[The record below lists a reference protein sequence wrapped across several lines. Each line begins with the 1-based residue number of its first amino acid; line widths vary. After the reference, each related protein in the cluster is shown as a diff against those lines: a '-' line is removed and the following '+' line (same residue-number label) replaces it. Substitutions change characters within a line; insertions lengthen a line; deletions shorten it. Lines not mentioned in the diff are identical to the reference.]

1 MDPDAAQEEA
11 SARAA
16 NIFQGYDMLH
26 AILERH
32 EAAIQRRWLKK
43 GREQR
48 RKIVVAAWGQKVEV
62 SVSLVRKLS
71 TDLTT

>member
-16 NIFQGYDMLH
+16 NIFQAYDMLH

-48 RKIVVAAWGQKVEV
+48 RKIVVAAWGQKVGVTLPILIRE
-62 SVSLVRKLS
+62 LS
-71 TDLTT
+71 TD